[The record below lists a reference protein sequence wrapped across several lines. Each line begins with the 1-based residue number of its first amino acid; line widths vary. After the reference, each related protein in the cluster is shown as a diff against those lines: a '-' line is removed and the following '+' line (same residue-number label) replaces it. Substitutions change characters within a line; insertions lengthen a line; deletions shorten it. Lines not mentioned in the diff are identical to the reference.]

1 MLMDDSR
8 NLPTCKL
15 KNQKEPEFQLTVA
28 KKLYMM
34 QVQGRVFFFFLPL
47 LNSDS
52 LKYVFCKGIKFKHLG
67 KGRKS
72 TTPKYSF
79 SWLWTWIVS
88 FLLSWGQEA
97 AGWRDDR
104 RGTGRA
110 RK

>member
-1 MLMDDSR
+1 MLMDVSR

-72 TTPKYSF
+72 LQLRNIP
-79 SWLWTWIVS
+79 
-88 FLLSWGQEA
+88 FLGFGLGLFHFF
-97 AGWRDDR
+97 
-104 RGTGRA
+104 
-110 RK
+110 